1 MHASLILVLMKSL
14 IHLFAFALGTFA
26 QDDVKKIS
34 AEDIKDLLGPNVI
47 FLDVRT
53 PQEIRDFG
61 TLKGYINIPIDELPK
76 RMGELPK
83 DKRIIT
89 A

>member
-1 MHASLILVLMKSL
+1 MKSL
-14 IHLFAFALGTFA
+14 IHLFAFALGTFS

-34 AEDIKDLLGPNVI
+34 PEDIKDLLGPNVI

-53 PQEIRDFG
+53 PQEIREFG
-61 TLKGYINIPIDELPK
+61 TLKGYINIPIDELAK
-76 RMGELPK
+76 RMSELPK